1 MKKQTILTAAVA
13 AVFGLSIVGAANA
26 AVTFGDGGTALQ
38 GVLDNITVAPVV
50 RDSRVDVNTDQLV
63 NDKHW
68 SITGAGGSVASIIV
82 ELAGFANQNTFGVY
96 DSTNP
101 GVGVQLFNG
110 VAGAGDQV
118 FMSIKIDGSVFVN
131 NLDSGVDFAGNS
143 FGYWLNT
150 PQQNT
155 WYSDSALNLDGKD
168 HLAAYLGTNT
178 DTVQL
183 PGLAAGLWTNNEYV
197 MAWEDLS
204 FNTGSDADYTDF
216 VVMVE
221 SVKPIPEP
229 GILALMGLGLL
240 GFMDRRRFTTKV

>member
-50 RDSRVDVNTDQLV
+50 GDSSVDVNTDQLV

-110 VAGAGDQV
+110 AQVLGQVAQYEESFRLCYLRGPAGIIV
-118 FMSIKIDGSVFVN
+118 
-131 NLDSGVDFAGNS
+131 
-143 FGYWLNT
+143 
-150 PQQNT
+150 
-155 WYSDSALNLDGKD
+155 ALAEQIG
-168 HLAAYLGTNT
+168 
-178 DTVQL
+178 
-183 PGLAAGLWTNNEYV
+183 
-197 MAWEDLS
+197 
-204 FNTGSDADYTDF
+204 
-216 VVMVE
+216 
-221 SVKPIPEP
+221 
-229 GILALMGLGLL
+229 
-240 GFMDRRRFTTKV
+240 